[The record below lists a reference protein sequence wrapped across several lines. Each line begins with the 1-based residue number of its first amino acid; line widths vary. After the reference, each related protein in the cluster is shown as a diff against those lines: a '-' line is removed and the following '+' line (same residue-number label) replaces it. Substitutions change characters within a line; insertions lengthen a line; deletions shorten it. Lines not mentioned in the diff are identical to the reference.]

1 MIILQQK
8 FISLESKR
16 SDIFEWTI
24 ARARIKAS
32 DRGIQKQR
40 VLYVGSIIKWRA
52 RESFVRDRDVIAAI
66 SVRVLGFI
74 RLLIIRRWLMKYSG
88 YWLRLSSKECQWLNK
103 RSFRRVSRWYARWT
117 CTKLILIKSL
127 AFVIGS
133 FVHAGEI
140 IAADFAGN
148 SSNYG
153 ISFISM
159 IWTRYNGLV
168 LKYALVQ

>member
-1 MIILQQK
+1 M
-8 FISLESKR
+8 
-16 SDIFEWTI
+16 
-24 ARARIKAS
+24 ARARIKAN
-32 DRGIQKQR
+32 DQGIQKR
-40 VLYVGSIIKWRA
+40 RARYVGSIIKWRA

-74 RLLIIRRWLMKYSG
+74 RLLIIRRWLMKYNG

-103 RSFRRVSRWYARWT
+103 RSFRHVSRWYARWN

-133 FVHAGEI
+133 FVQAGEI
-140 IAADFAGN
+140 ITAGLAGN

-153 ISFISM
+153 ISLISR
-159 IWTRYNGLV
+159 WTWCNGLV
-168 LKYALVQ
+168 MKYALVIHVQ